1 MRFMQ
6 RSIQWQLAVSM
17 GAALLASLLIVILV
31 YASAVDRLAE
41 RYLIG
46 EALPAN
52 ITAIRNDIE
61 RTLSGPV
68 TATAGI
74 AGNTLVHDWLTA
86 GEDASEA
93 QAIGRYLQGVKTQQN
108 ALTTSIAVLDSGNY
122 YSETGLS
129 RTLSRAAAGDAW
141 FYSLIDSGVDKRFE
155 IDIDKTTRQPTLFIN
170 QRISANGRTLGVA
183 GLGYSLSSMSELV
196 ANFRFG
202 ERGEVYL
209 VGADGRVKVHPR
221 NENNDRVALAEL
233 TGDTAAGEL
242 RSGGGKVVRFER
254 DGEAFLAMAQPL
266 EALGWWLV
274 SEVPEAEIFGE
285 ARRTLWITSLIGAAV
300 GLAFL
305 GVIVLLARGLVRPIR
320 QVTAAL
326 VEIGGGGG
334 DLTRRLDESRA
345 DELGDLARGFNRF
358 LGSLRELI
366 GDVLTTSE
374 RLRNAVGQVAQV
386 VDNTAARAGRQH
398 EMTDMVATA
407 VHEMGLTVQEIARN
421 ASSAAQASQGARDE
435 AVQARRVVGES
446 IAHIEKMS
454 GEIGEAAG
462 SVTELAQQV
471 ASIDQVL
478 AVIRG
483 ISEQTNLLA
492 LNAAI
497 EAARAGEMGR
507 GFAVVADEVRT
518 LASRTQ
524 GSTDEIQ
531 QMIQR
536 LKSGADNAVASMH
549 AGQAATGT
557 GVQASQRTGQS
568 LGAIT
573 EQVEAISD
581 MNTQVA
587 AATEEQSSV
596 TEEIT
601 RNVQGIADLAQATA
615 RDVQACRSDC
625 QALSQLAE
633 ALGRQMG
640 RTCST
645 SSRTRYRHRAAPGCS
660 PAPCPGRT

>member
-86 GEDASEA
+86 GEDASEG
-93 QAIGRYLQGVKTQQN
+93 QAIARYLQGVKTQQN

-141 FYSLIDSGVDKRFE
+141 FYSLIDGGVDKRFE

-196 ANFRFG
+196 ADFRFG

-233 TGDTAAGEL
+233 TGDGAAGEL

-285 ARRTLWITSLIGAAV
+285 ARRTLWVTSLIGAAV

-633 ALGRQMG
+633 DLGRQMG
-640 RTCST
+640 SFQL
-645 SSRTRYRHRAAPGCS
+645 
-660 PAPCPGRT
+660 

>member
-1 MRFMQ
+1 MQ
-6 RSIQWQLAVSM
+6 FFKRSIQWQLILSM

-31 YASAVDRLAE
+31 YASAVERLAE
-41 RYLIG
+41 RYLLD

-52 ITAIRNDIE
+52 INAIRNDIE
-61 RTLSGPV
+61 RTLAAPI

-74 AGNTLVHDWLTA
+74 AGNTLVHDWLIQ
-86 GEDASEA
+86 GEDSRQAE
-93 QAIGRYLQGVKTQQN
+93 AIGRYLNGVKVQQN
-108 ALTTSIAVLDSGNY
+108 ALTTSVAVLGSGHY
-122 YSETGLS
+122 YSDAGLS
-129 RTLSRAAAGDAW
+129 RTLSRSTPADGW
-141 FYSLIDSGVDKRFE
+141 FYSLVDGALERRVELDVDKA
-155 IDIDKTTRQPTLFIN
+155 TGQPTLFIN
-170 QRISANGRTLGVA
+170 QRISAGGRVLGVA
-183 GLGYSLSSMSELV
+183 GLGYSLSAMSALI
-196 ANFRFG
+196 ADFRFG

-209 VGADGRVKVHPR
+209 VGSDGQVKIHPR
-221 NENNDRVALAEL
+221 SEHNGRAALAEL
-233 TGDTAAGEL
+233 AGAQAARQLETQAGQ
-242 RSGGGKVVRFER
+242 VVRFER
-254 DGEAFLAMAQPL
+254 NGETFLAMAQPL
-266 EALGWWLV
+266 EGLGWALIA
-274 SEVPEAEIFGE
+274 EVPEAEIFGE
-285 ARRTLWITSLIGAAV
+285 ARRTLWTTSLIGAAI
-300 GLAFL
+300 GLFFL

-334 DLTRRLDESRA
+334 DLTRRLDENRA

-358 LGSLRELI
+358 IGSLRSLI
-366 GDVLTTSE
+366 GDVLKTSE
-374 RLRNAVGQVAQV
+374 QLRSAVGQVARV
-386 VDNTAARAGRQH
+386 VDDTAVRAGRQH

-421 ASSAAQASQGARDE
+421 ASNAAQASQGARSE
-435 AVQARRVVGES
+435 ALEARQVVGES
-446 IAHIEKMS
+446 IGHIERMS
-454 GEIGEAAG
+454 GEIGQAAG

-478 AVIRG
+478 AVIRS

-497 EAARAGEMGR
+497 EAARAGDMGR

-524 GSTDEIQ
+524 ASTDEIQ
-531 QMIQR
+531 QMILR
-536 LKSGADNAVASMH
+536 LKNGAENAVASMH

-587 AATEEQSSV
+587 AATEEQTSV

-601 RNVQGIADLAQATA
+601 LNVQGIADLAQATA
-615 RDVQACRSDC
+615 QDVQGCRADC
-625 QALSQLAE
+625 QTLSKLAE
-633 ALGRQMG
+633 DLGRQMG
-640 RTCST
+640 SFRL
-645 SSRTRYRHRAAPGCS
+645 
-660 PAPCPGRT
+660 

>member
-74 AGNTLVHDWLTA
+74 AGNTLVHDWLAA

-108 ALTTSIAVLDSGNY
+108 ALTTSIAVLDSGHY

-374 RLRNAVGQVAQV
+374 RLRSAVGQVAQV
-386 VDNTAARAGRQH
+386 VDNTATRAGRQH

-633 ALGRQMG
+633 DLGRQMG
-640 RTCST
+640 SFRL
-645 SSRTRYRHRAAPGCS
+645 
-660 PAPCPGRT
+660 

>member
-1 MRFMQ
+1 MPFFK
-6 RSIQWQLAVSM
+6 RSIQWQLVVSM

-31 YASAVDRLAE
+31 YASAVNRLAE

-52 ITAIRNDIE
+52 VTAIRNDIE
-61 RTLSGPV
+61 RTLADPI

-74 AGNTLVHDWLTA
+74 AGNTLVHDWLA
-86 GEDASEA
+86 GGEDAGQGE
-93 QAIGRYLQGVKTQQN
+93 AIGRYLQGVKAQQN
-108 ALTTSIAVLDSGNY
+108 ALTTSIAVLESGNY

-129 RTLSRAAAGDAW
+129 RTLSRAVAGDAW
-141 FYSLIDSGVDKRFE
+141 FYGLLDGGIERRFE

-183 GLGYSLSSMSELV
+183 GLGYSLSSMSERV

-209 VGADGRVKVHPR
+209 VGTDGRVKVHPDDQ
-221 NENNDRVALAEL
+221 NNDRTALASL
-233 TGDTAAGEL
+233 TGDAAARELQAGTGE
-242 RSGGGKVVRFER
+242 VVRFER

-266 EALGWWLV
+266 EGLGWWLV

-285 ARRTLWITSLIGAAV
+285 ARRTLWTTSLIGVAI

-326 VEIGGGGG
+326 VDIGGGGG

-358 LGSLRELI
+358 LGSLRGLI

-374 RLRNAVGQVAQV
+374 RLRSAVGQVALV
-386 VDNTAARAGRQH
+386 VDNTAGRAARQH
-398 EMTDMVATA
+398 EMTDRVATA
-407 VHEMGLTVQEIARN
+407 VHEMGLTVQEIAHN
-421 ASSAAQASQGARDE
+421 ASNAARASQGARNE
-435 AVQARRVVGES
+435 ALQARQVIDES
-446 IAHIEKMS
+446 IGHIERMS
-454 GEIGEAAG
+454 GEIGQAAAA
-462 SVTELAQQV
+462 VTELAQQV

-478 AVIRG
+478 AVIRS

-524 GSTDEIQ
+524 ASTDEIQ
-531 QMIQR
+531 QMILR
-536 LKSGADNAVASMH
+536 LKSGAENAVASMH

-573 EQVEAISD
+573 EQVETISD

-587 AATEEQSSV
+587 AATEEQASV

-601 RNVQGIADLAQATA
+601 QNVQGIADLAQATA
-615 RDVQACRSDC
+615 VDVQNCRADC
-625 QALSQLAE
+625 QALSRLADD
-633 ALGRQMG
+633 LSRQMG
-640 RTCST
+640 SFRL
-645 SSRTRYRHRAAPGCS
+645 
-660 PAPCPGRT
+660 

>member
-1 MRFMQ
+1 MQ
-6 RSIQWQLAVSM
+6 FFKRSIQWQLILSM

-31 YASAVDRLAE
+31 YASAVERLAE
-41 RYLIG
+41 RYLLD

-52 ITAIRNDIE
+52 INAIRNDIE
-61 RTLSGPV
+61 RTLAAPI

-74 AGNTLVHDWLTA
+74 AGNTLVHDWLIQ
-86 GEDASEA
+86 GEDSRQAE
-93 QAIGRYLQGVKTQQN
+93 AIGRYLNGVKAQQN
-108 ALTTSIAVLDSGNY
+108 ALTTSVAVLGSGHY
-122 YSETGLS
+122 YSDAGLS
-129 RTLSRAAAGDAW
+129 RTLSRSTPADGW
-141 FYSLIDSGVDKRFE
+141 FYSLVDGTLERRVELDVDKA
-155 IDIDKTTRQPTLFIN
+155 TGQPTLFIN
-170 QRISANGRTLGVA
+170 QRISAGGRVLGVA
-183 GLGYSLSSMSELV
+183 GLGYSLSAMSALI
-196 ANFRFG
+196 ADFRFG

-209 VGADGRVKVHPR
+209 VGSDGQVKIHPR
-221 NENNDRVALAEL
+221 SEHNGRAALAEL
-233 TGDTAAGEL
+233 AGAQAARQLETQAGQ
-242 RSGGGKVVRFER
+242 VVRFER
-254 DGEAFLAMAQPL
+254 NGETFLAMAQPL
-266 EALGWWLV
+266 EGLGWALIA
-274 SEVPEAEIFGE
+274 EVPEAEIFGE
-285 ARRTLWITSLIGAAV
+285 ARRTLWTTSLIGAAI
-300 GLAFL
+300 GLFFL

-334 DLTRRLDESRA
+334 DLTRRLDENRA

-358 LGSLRELI
+358 IGSLRSLI
-366 GDVLTTSE
+366 GDVLKTSE
-374 RLRNAVGQVAQV
+374 QLRSAVGQVARV
-386 VDNTAARAGRQH
+386 VDDTAVRAGRQH

-421 ASSAAQASQGARDE
+421 ASNAAQASQGARSE
-435 AVQARRVVGES
+435 ALEARQVVGES
-446 IAHIEKMS
+446 IGHIERMS
-454 GEIGEAAG
+454 GEIGQAAG

-478 AVIRG
+478 AVIRS

-497 EAARAGEMGR
+497 EAARAGELGR

-524 GSTDEIQ
+524 ASTDEIQ
-531 QMIQR
+531 QMIGR
-536 LKSGADNAVASMH
+536 LKNGAETAVSAMH

-568 LGAIT
+568 LQAIT
-573 EQVEAISD
+573 AQVEAISD

-601 RNVQGIADLAQATA
+601 HNVQGIADLAQATA
-615 RDVQACRSDC
+615 QDVQGCRADC
-625 QALSQLAE
+625 QTLSKLAE
-633 ALGRQMG
+633 DLGRQMG
-640 RTCST
+640 SFRL
-645 SSRTRYRHRAAPGCS
+645 
-660 PAPCPGRT
+660 

>member
-6 RSIQWQLAVSM
+6 RSIQWQLTVSM

-242 RSGGGKVVRFER
+242 RSGGGKIVRFAR

-633 ALGRQMG
+633 DLGRQMG
-640 RTCST
+640 SFRL
-645 SSRTRYRHRAAPGCS
+645 
-660 PAPCPGRT
+660 

>member
-1 MRFMQ
+1 MQ
-6 RSIQWQLAVSM
+6 FFKRSIQWQLILSM

-31 YASAVDRLAE
+31 YASAVERLAE
-41 RYLIG
+41 RYLLD

-52 ITAIRNDIE
+52 INAIRNDIE
-61 RTLSGPV
+61 RTLAAPI

-74 AGNTLVHDWLTA
+74 AGNTLVHDWLIQ
-86 GEDASEA
+86 GEDSRQAE
-93 QAIGRYLQGVKTQQN
+93 AIGRYLNGVKVQQN
-108 ALTTSIAVLDSGNY
+108 ALTTSVAVLGSGHY
-122 YSETGLS
+122 YSDAGLS
-129 RTLSRAAAGDAW
+129 RTLSRSTPADGW
-141 FYSLIDSGVDKRFE
+141 FYSLVDGALERRVELDVDKA
-155 IDIDKTTRQPTLFIN
+155 TGQPTLFIN
-170 QRISANGRTLGVA
+170 QRISAGGRVLGVA
-183 GLGYSLSSMSELV
+183 GLGYSLSAMSALI
-196 ANFRFG
+196 ADFRFG

-209 VGADGRVKVHPR
+209 VGSDGQVKIHPR
-221 NENNDRVALAEL
+221 SEHNGRAALAEL
-233 TGDTAAGEL
+233 AGAQAARQLETQAGQ
-242 RSGGGKVVRFER
+242 VVRFER
-254 DGEAFLAMAQPL
+254 NGETFLAMAQPL
-266 EALGWWLV
+266 EGLGWALIA
-274 SEVPEAEIFGE
+274 EVPEAEIFGE
-285 ARRTLWITSLIGAAV
+285 ARRTLWTTSLIGAAI
-300 GLAFL
+300 GLFFL

-334 DLTRRLDESRA
+334 DLTRRLDENRA

-358 LGSLRELI
+358 IGSLRSLI
-366 GDVLTTSE
+366 GDVLKTSE
-374 RLRNAVGQVAQV
+374 QLRSAVGQVARV
-386 VDNTAARAGRQH
+386 VDDTAVRAGRQH

-421 ASSAAQASQGARDE
+421 ASNAAQASQGARSE
-435 AVQARRVVGES
+435 ALEARQVVGES
-446 IAHIEKMS
+446 IGHIERMS
-454 GEIGEAAG
+454 GEIGQAAG

-478 AVIRG
+478 AVIRS

-497 EAARAGEMGR
+497 EAARAGDMGR

-524 GSTDEIQ
+524 ASTDEIQ
-531 QMIQR
+531 QMILR
-536 LKSGADNAVASMH
+536 LKNGAENAVASMH

-587 AATEEQSSV
+587 AATEEQTSV

-601 RNVQGIADLAQATA
+601 LNVQGIADLAQATA
-615 RDVQACRSDC
+615 VDVRNCRADC
-625 QALSQLAE
+625 QALSRLADD
-633 ALGRQMG
+633 LSRQMG
-640 RTCST
+640 SFRL
-645 SSRTRYRHRAAPGCS
+645 
-660 PAPCPGRT
+660 

>member
-74 AGNTLVHDWLTA
+74 AGNTLVHDWLAA

-108 ALTTSIAVLDSGNY
+108 ALTTSIAVLGSGNY

-155 IDIDKTTRQPTLFIN
+155 IDIDKTTHQPTLFIN

-221 NENNDRVALAEL
+221 NEINDRVALAEL

-242 RSGGGKVVRFER
+242 RSGGGKMVRFER

-421 ASSAAQASQGARDE
+421 ASNAAQASQGARDE

-615 RDVQACRSDC
+615 RDVQTCRSDC

-633 ALGRQMG
+633 DLGRQMG
-640 RTCST
+640 SFRL
-645 SSRTRYRHRAAPGCS
+645 
-660 PAPCPGRT
+660 